1 MECYGT
7 STEAS
12 SLSRCSTLNKYTLNF
27 CYLEYNVRNYQGDG
41 KDMDESVSNVIAML
55 NREDVLDI
63 HGGHS
68 ESDIEDE
75 GGGEYEESDE

>member
-1 MECYGT
+1 
-7 STEAS
+7 
-12 SLSRCSTLNKYTLNF
+12 
-27 CYLEYNVRNYQGDG
+27 
-41 KDMDESVSNVIAML
+41 MDESVSNVIAML